1 MTLVKGDPVKYIK
14 GKQDGALPF
23 DMVGVVESIDQGF
36 AVVRTSNGTARI
48 PSKLLE
54 KAKVLN
60 G

>member
-1 MTLVKGDPVKYIK
+1 MAVAKGDAVKYIK

-36 AVVRTSNGTARI
+36 ANVRTSNGTARI
-48 PSKLLE
+48 PIKSLE